1 MIAWYTTSLPYRDGP
16 YRYANLP
23 GLIVKAEMSE
33 DEFKAV
39 FTMKEI
45 EILDKDVV
53 ITLPTKGK
61 VVTDKE
67 FMAEMKAMNERHN
80 QVNQGVDK

>member
-23 GLIVKAEMSE
+23 GLIVKAEMST

-45 EILDKDVV
+45 EILDKDIV
-53 ITLPTKGK
+53 ITFPTKGK

-67 FMAEMKAMNERHN
+67 FMAEMKVMNERH
-80 QVNQGVDK
+80 K